1 MVRDGIC
8 GESAGEKMAEVVPNS
23 FYVVF
28 YPILAPLPNFI
39 QIERKTQKLKIFN
52 N

>member
-8 GESAGEKMAEVVPNS
+8 VSNS

-39 QIERKTQKLKIFN
+39 LIGIKTQKLKIFN
-52 N
+52 YLVGFGWLVY